1 MSNERAG
8 MVVLSA
14 AELEQVVEGAVRR
27 ALNDNAG
34 PALVDKQAVAQL
46 LSCSPTHVDH
56 LRKLGLPSKK
66 VGNLVRFEPA
76 KVLAWFR
83 DSGAA

>member
-1 MSNERAG
+1 MKNERAG

-14 AELEQVVEGAVRR
+14 AELAEMVEGAVRR

-76 KVLAWFR
+76 KVLAWLR